1 MSRVINPNTPG
12 KERNQCRRTIAE
24 LLRRMSQKREFDAD
38 AKDMAAAIVYML
50 RQIDDTVEQTT
61 AAWEKRGYWM
71 KADRFQRKWEWA
83 RESAANLDDVMR
95 NEAWDLLPGIL
106 AELFPR
112 FADVQVKKMTRSPSH
127 WQGAFQELMQEPPAP
142 PPW

>member
-12 KERNQCRRTIAE
+12 KERNHCRRTIAE
-24 LLRRMSQKREFDAD
+24 LLRRMSQKPEVDAD

-50 RQIDDTVEQTT
+50 RQIHETVEQTT
-61 AAWEKRGYWM
+61 VAWEKRGYWM
-71 KADRFQRKWEWA
+71 KADRFQREWEWA

-95 NEAWDLLPGIL
+95 NEAWDLLPGML

-112 FADVQVKKMTRSPSH
+112 FADVQVKKMTRSPSQ
-127 WQGAFQELMQEPPAP
+127 WRGAFRELMQEPPAP